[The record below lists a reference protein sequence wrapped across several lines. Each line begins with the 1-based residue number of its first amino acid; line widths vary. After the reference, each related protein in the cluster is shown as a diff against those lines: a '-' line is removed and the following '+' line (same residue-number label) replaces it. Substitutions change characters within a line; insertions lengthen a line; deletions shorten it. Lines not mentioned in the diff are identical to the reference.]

1 MKNFFSIFFKKKEEV
16 TPLSFQIIDAI
27 YDYLYYQN
35 SSFQFKMK
43 EIDDVVYINRYTF
56 PSSFNHPEGL
66 KEINGCGFNNPYE
79 VLNALYK
86 KMDIGELSEE
96 TLTEDLEFDCIH
108 VQFYSEATSIS
119 PFLKRILQN
128 FFFFFCCKNGSA
140 TINGFRILYSS
151 NRYFSNFTKDLLET
165 KYFTLESDKEGIE
178 AIAWQDVQK
187 VVIAACQ
194 QLNITLPEA
203 LSTKDFSLEEVT
215 VAHVEE
221 FLQLITRNTISELEV
236 KLQAENIFSN
246 PQDDESDFIEDNYEF
261 LENVKCWNSD
271 WKFDP
276 EDAEYFISEILNQEF
291 TFEYP
296 EDTYSHDLFPYLQA
310 ELAKQELEL
319 MTFDTHGDSY
329 LFFVAN
335 KNEVS
340 RLVELGKMIAIPIEK
355 L

>member
-66 KEINGCGFNNPYE
+66 KE
-79 VLNALYK
+79 
-86 KMDIGELSEE
+86 
-96 TLTEDLEFDCIH
+96 
-108 VQFYSEATSIS
+108 
-119 PFLKRILQN
+119 
-128 FFFFFCCKNGSA
+128 
-140 TINGFRILYSS
+140 INGFRILYSS

>member
-128 FFFFFCCKNGSA
+128 FFFFFCCENGSA

-151 NRYFSNFTKDLLET
+151 NRYFSNFTKDLL
-165 KYFTLESDKEGIE
+165 
-178 AIAWQDVQK
+178 
-187 VVIAACQ
+187 
-194 QLNITLPEA
+194 
-203 LSTKDFSLEEVT
+203 
-215 VAHVEE
+215 
-221 FLQLITRNTISELEV
+221 
-236 KLQAENIFSN
+236 
-246 PQDDESDFIEDNYEF
+246 
-261 LENVKCWNSD
+261 
-271 WKFDP
+271 
-276 EDAEYFISEILNQEF
+276 
-291 TFEYP
+291 
-296 EDTYSHDLFPYLQA
+296 
-310 ELAKQELEL
+310 
-319 MTFDTHGDSY
+319 
-329 LFFVAN
+329 
-335 KNEVS
+335 
-340 RLVELGKMIAIPIEK
+340 
-355 L
+355 